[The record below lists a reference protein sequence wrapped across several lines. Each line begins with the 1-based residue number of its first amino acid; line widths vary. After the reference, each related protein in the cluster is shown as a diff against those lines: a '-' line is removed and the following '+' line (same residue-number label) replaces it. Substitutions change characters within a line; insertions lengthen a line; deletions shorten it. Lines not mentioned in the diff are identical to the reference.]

1 MVRVLVPG
9 LMSLFVVSA
18 CGETERE
25 PKASSAFAGTSTGG
39 SAGNLA
45 GSAGAPAQAG
55 KGGVGGS
62 SAVTAAVAECVDYC
76 DTLEFLLPA
85 ALCEDWNRAG
95 WDPQFCHLGPT
106 MGCSDYCTQV
116 FDTVDPACADTI
128 PAVMRCVSPTY
139 AQLGVP
145 PPDQCW
151 LKDCRTELFTMTSAC
166 YGLREKL
173 AAARAAWEASG
184 ITDYELSYW
193 FGDDVTARVTVRSGS
208 EPTVMPTNLVAWT
221 VPKLFAEVQRY
232 LDEPGSTAKAEYDPQ
247 LGYVVSLG
255 VERGCEEYP
264 IGVASQVTVTPL
276 SR

>member
-1 MVRVLVPG
+1 MVRVLVLG
-9 LMSLFVVSA
+9 LSCSLVLSA

-25 PKASSAFAGTSTGG
+25 QGPSAAFAGTSA
-39 SAGNLA
+39 SLA
-45 GSAGAPAQAG
+45 GSGGAPAQAG
-55 KGGVGGS
+55 QAGVGSVGAGGTS
-62 SAVTAAVAECVDYC
+62 TVAAAVAECVHYC
-76 DTLEFLLPA
+76 DTLEYRLPA

-106 MGCSDYCTQV
+106 MGCNDYCTQV
-116 FDTVDPACADTI
+116 FDTVQPACAETI

-139 AQLGVP
+139 EQLGVP
-145 PPDQCW
+145 PADQCW

-173 AAARAAWEASG
+173 AAARAAWDASG

-193 FGDDVTARVTVRSGS
+193 FGEDVTARVTVRSGS
-208 EPTVMPTNLVAWT
+208 EPTVMPANLVAWT

-255 VERGCEEYP
+255 VERGCEENP

-276 SR
+276 AR